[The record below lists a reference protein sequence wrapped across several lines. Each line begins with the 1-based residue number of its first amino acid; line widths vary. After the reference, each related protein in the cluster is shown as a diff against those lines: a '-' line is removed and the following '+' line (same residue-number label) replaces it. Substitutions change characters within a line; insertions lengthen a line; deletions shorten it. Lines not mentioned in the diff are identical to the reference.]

1 MGVSKSPRRMRY
13 IASLA
18 EIPRFRNEAEEAEFW
33 DSHSLAKIWDQLEP
47 VQIEVAPDVRWV
59 IVQQSRK
66 IPVTLRLEERQIKR
80 AKEIARKRSLNY
92 QTLLR
97 TWIAEAIAREDRLR
111 RRA

>member
-1 MGVSKSPRRMRY
+1 MERSKSPRRMRY

-33 DSHSLAKIWDQLEP
+33 SSHSLAKIWNRLEP
-47 VQIEVAPDVRWV
+47 VQIEVAPDVRRLTL
-59 IVQQSRK
+59 QQSRK
-66 IPVTLRLEERQIKR
+66 KPVTLRLEERQIKR
-80 AKEIARKRSLNY
+80 AKEIAREKSLNY

-97 TWIAEAIAREDRLR
+97 TGIAEAIAREDRPR

>member
-1 MGVSKSPRRMRY
+1 MGGSKSPRRMRY

-33 DSHSLAKIWDQLEP
+33 ASHSLAKVWDQLEP
-47 VQIEVAPDVRWV
+47 VQIEVAPDVRRV

-66 IPVTLRLEERQIKR
+66 KPVTLRLEERQIKR
-80 AKEIARKRSLNY
+80 AKEIARERSLNY

-97 TWIAEAIAREDRLR
+97 TWIAEAIAREDRPR